1 MIINSCKVSQVGL
14 YFIELSSQTEN
25 FKRGEMMEN
34 YKKYII
40 VCGLLLI
47 FALISPVIIA
57 WMSAILSP
65 IITTAGVVAII
76 FIATVLIAWFGKIGR
91 K

>member
-1 MIINSCKVSQVGL
+1 
-14 YFIELSSQTEN
+14 
-25 FKRGEMMEN
+25 MEN

-47 FALISPVIIA
+47 FALISTVIIA
-57 WMSAILSP
+57 WMSVILSP

-76 FIATVLIAWFGKIGR
+76 FIGTVLIAWFGKIGR

>member
-1 MIINSCKVSQVGL
+1 
-14 YFIELSSQTEN
+14 
-25 FKRGEMMEN
+25 MEN
-34 YKKYII
+34 YKKYLI
-40 VCGLLLI
+40 VCGLLLL
-47 FALISPVIIA
+47 FALVSPVIIA
-57 WMSAILSP
+57 WISVVLSP